1 MDPAAVTARNLMGTF
16 VSVSVMRHGREDQGK
31 GEEISPR
38 SDYNKVEIYKRAARN
53 FNGDYRTML
62 YVYTAAR
69 RQECRNRRCPLSNK
83 AAFGFSVETL
93 LRLLYTQTVSLI
105 SKTTDD

>member
-1 MDPAAVTARNLMGTF
+1 MDPAVVTARNLMGTF

-53 FNGDYRTML
+53 FNGNYRTML
-62 YVYTAAR
+62 YVYTWWHDG
-69 RQECRNRRCPLSNK
+69 RNVVIDVVLCQTRPLS
-83 AAFGFSVETL
+83 GW
-93 LRLLYTQTVSLI
+93 
-105 SKTTDD
+105 SKRY